1 MLTDSLVFLGAGGVL
16 LSVEAFNIKK
26 HFTSVNSKVTENQYS
41 FLLPISIINITLIAL
56 SLFLGLYADLFY
68 SIAILGGMGIG
79 LLGDLNNRSIHS
91 STKGFVI
98 GTSIF
103 IISYLCFATG
113 LLHTSG
119 GFYFPLDLLVLAF
132 SGLSYCLLV
141 FSSWDSHFFQ
151 HLGKY
156 RLITNFYPILLLFL
170 LTRAIFN
177 LFQSSLPFLSVLL
190 LTTGVVLIFITD
202 MEFSI
207 DKFFKSR
214 EHLVGPILY
223 PLGQLALA
231 LSTLLI
237 FF

>member
-1 MLTDSLVFLGAGGVL
+1 MA
-16 LSVEAFNIKK
+16 
-26 HFTSVNSKVTENQYS
+26 VNSKVTENQYT
-41 FLLPISIINITLIAL
+41 FLLPISIINIALIAL
-56 SLFLGLYADLFY
+56 SLFFGLYADLFY
-68 SIAILGGMGIG
+68 SIAILSGMSIG
-79 LLGDLNNRSIHS
+79 LIGDLNNRSINS

-103 IISYLCFATG
+103 IVSYLCFTVG
-113 LLHTSG
+113 LLYTSG
-119 GFYFPLDLLVLAF
+119 GFHFPLDFIVIGF
-132 SGLSYCLLV
+132 VGLSYCFLV

-207 DKFFKSR
+207 DKFFKPR

-231 LSTLLI
+231 LSTLFLPL
-237 FF
+237 